1 MQKMTT
7 LTTTQKTILLTGLLA
22 LCVTGLPNMA
32 EAQELFSAGTN
43 FLQALVDLLTNTW
56 ARLLG
61 VISVVSIGVAALFQR
76 LTWMAAGFVVFG
88 LVLIFGAATIVDS
101 VNSSI

>member
-61 VISVVSIGVAALFQR
+61 VISVGINWSSCLIPAIDVDGC
-76 LTWMAAGFVVFG
+76 GFC
-88 LVLIFGAATIVDS
+88 S
-101 VNSSI
+101 VWVGSNLWCSHDRRFC